1 MMNRR
6 LFLLTSVIH
15 AFNRLSFVVIVDIY
29 DEERINVLKVI
40 LSKNRI
46 FDTITL
52 MYTFFLE
59 ATSLWV

>member
-15 AFNRLSFVVIVDIY
+15 ALNRLSFVVIVDIY

-46 FDTITL
+46 EYLI
-52 MYTFFLE
+52 E
-59 ATSLWV
+59 